1 VIRRRTDL
9 LLSRDPSTR
18 LVPWIIGLMTY
29 LACLML
35 AGALLLS
42 ELMAEWGGELSG
54 AATVQVMPVEG
65 ESPELLDA
73 RVDKLVRLL
82 EQSDG
87 IVAARAIPM
96 AEISEMLEPWLGSG
110 AGLKGLP
117 VPRLIDVQFDE
128 LAQPSIESLRTML
141 SNADTGALL
150 DDHGVWRDQFAG
162 LLQALGAV
170 AILIVL
176 LAGIATVGIV
186 IFATRSGM
194 AAHQDV
200 IEVLHLIGAR
210 DAFISRQFQN
220 LALSQGL
227 RGGIIGLAL
236 GAATL
241 WGLGYAAASMDT
253 SMLPQVD
260 LVAWHWVVLAAL
272 PAATS
277 LIANWTAK
285 RTVMRSLKKLV

>member
-1 VIRRRTDL
+1 MIGRRTDL

-42 ELMAEWGGELSG
+42 ELMAEWGDELSG
-54 AATVQVMPVEG
+54 AATVQVMPIEG
-65 ESPELLDA
+65 EPLHVLEA

-82 EQSDG
+82 EKTEG
-87 IVAARAIPM
+87 VASARAISLP
-96 AEISEMLEPWLGSG
+96 EISELLEPWLGAG
-110 AGLKGLP
+110 AELQGLP
-117 VPRLIDVQFDE
+117 VPRLIDLTFDE
-128 LAQPSIESLRTML
+128 LAPPSMEVVRTML
-141 SNADTGALL
+141 SNADPGAIL
-150 DDHGVWRDQFAG
+150 DDHGVWRDQFSG

-170 AILIVL
+170 AVLIVL
-176 LAGIATVGIV
+176 LVGVATVGIV

-220 LALSQGL
+220 LALSQGM
-227 RGGIIGLAL
+227 RGGIIGIAV

-241 WGLGYAAASMDT
+241 WGLGYAASSLDT
-253 SMLPQVD
+253 TMLPPIT
-260 LVAWHWVVLAAL
+260 LLAWHWVVLASL
-272 PAATS
+272 PAATA

-285 RTVMRSLKKLV
+285 RTVMRSLGKLV